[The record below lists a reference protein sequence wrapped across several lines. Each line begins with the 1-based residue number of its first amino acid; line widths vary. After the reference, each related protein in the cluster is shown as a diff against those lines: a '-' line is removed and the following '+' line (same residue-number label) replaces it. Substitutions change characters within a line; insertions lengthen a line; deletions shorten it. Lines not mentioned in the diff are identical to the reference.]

1 MLDEIFNNGLL
12 ENVKKQGEYLKNKLL
27 ELKGKYPIIKDVRGI
42 GLMQGIELG
51 IPVAPVIAECI
62 NNGLLLVG
70 AGTNVIRFV
79 PALIVKSG
87 DIDEAMR
94 ILEKAIVHL

>member
-1 MLDEIFNNGLL
+1 
-12 ENVKKQGEYLKNKLL
+12 
-27 ELKGKYPIIKDVRGI
+27 
-42 GLMQGIELG
+42 MQGIELG